1 MGSIL
6 RTRASASAAAQLTS
20 RASKVAKVVV
30 VGSTNTDMT
39 VRVPRLPAP
48 GETISGGDFRVT
60 GGGKGANQAVA
71 AARAG
76 ASVLFVT
83 ALGTDDIGDRAFQSL
98 AAEAI
103 DLRFV
108 RRVADAPSGIAL
120 ILVDDAGENVIAV
133 AAGANA
139 ALRPEDVEAI
149 ETAVEPGDV
158 VLVQLEIPPST
169 VEAAAALAHR
179 RGARVILN
187 PAPARPLPDPL
198 LAAVSVL
205 TPNEHEAVAL
215 AARGGG
221 IVDLE
226 RMAAALHD
234 RGVPD
239 VLITL
244 GAAGVL
250 VSSAAGSLRIP
261 AFAVEAVDTTA
272 AGDVFNGAL
281 AVALIEG
288 LTLTDA
294 VRFASAAAAISVTRP
309 GARAS
314 APHRAEIDAW
324 LIRHPFVPAATC

>member
-1 MGSIL
+1 M
-6 RTRASASAAAQLTS
+6 
-20 RASKVAKVVV
+20 AKVVV

-48 GETISGGDFRVT
+48 GETVGGGDFRVT

-76 ASVLFVT
+76 ASVVFVT
-83 ALGTDDIGDRAFQSL
+83 ALGTDDIGDRALDSL
-98 AAEAI
+98 AAEGI

-108 RRVADAPSGIAL
+108 RRVPDAPSGIAL

-133 AAGANA
+133 ASGANA

-149 ETAVEPGDV
+149 EMTVEPGDA
-158 VLVQLEIPPST
+158 VLVQLEIPQPT
-169 VEAAAALAHR
+169 VEAAVALAQR
-179 RGARVILN
+179 RGARLILN
-187 PAPARPLPDPL
+187 PAPARPLSGAL

-205 TPNEHEAVAL
+205 TPNEHEAAAL
-215 AARGGG
+215 ADLGAAV
-221 IVDLE
+221 VDPA
-226 RMAAALHD
+226 RMAAVLHD
-234 RGVPD
+234 RGVAD
-239 VLITL
+239 VLDHARRRRRARVER
-244 GAAGVL
+244 G
-250 VSSAAGSLRIP
+250 GSLRIP
-261 AFAVEAVDTTA
+261 AFAVDAVDTTA

-288 LTLTDA
+288 RALPDA
-294 VRFASAAAAISVTRP
+294 ARFASAAAAISVTRP

-324 LIRHPFVPAATC
+324 LLRHPSSPAVVS

>member
-1 MGSIL
+1 M
-6 RTRASASAAAQLTS
+6 
-20 RASKVAKVVV
+20 AKVVV

-48 GETISGGDFRVT
+48 GETVAGGDFRVT

-76 ASVLFVT
+76 APVVFVT
-83 ALGTDDIGDRAFQSL
+83 ALGTDDIGDRALDSL
-98 AAEAI
+98 AAEGI

-108 RRVADAPSGIAL
+108 RRVPDEPSGIAL

-133 AAGANA
+133 ASGANA
-139 ALRPEDVEAI
+139 ALRPEDVAAI
-149 ETAVEPGDV
+149 EMTVEAGDA
-158 VLVQLEIPPST
+158 VLVQLEIPQAT
-169 VEAAAALAHR
+169 VEAAVALAQR
-179 RGARVILN
+179 RGARLILN
-187 PAPARPLPDPL
+187 PAPARPLSGAL

-205 TPNEHEAVAL
+205 TPNEHEAAAL
-215 AARGGG
+215 AELGSAV
-221 IVDLE
+221 VDPA
-226 RMAAALHD
+226 RMAAVLHG
-234 RGVPD
+234 RGVAD

-250 VSSAAGSLRIP
+250 VSSAADSLRIP
-261 AFAVEAVDTTA
+261 AFAVDAVDTTA

-288 LTLTDA
+288 RALPDA
-294 VRFASAAAAISVTRP
+294 ARFATAAAAISVTRP

-324 LIRHPFVPAATC
+324 LLRQPASSAVAS